1 MRPYKLKQGVIDFWL
16 PIFLF
21 VRQQE
26 FALYNGETFVL
37 NINKELF
44 ELLQKRLLKDQ
55 RCWQILLT
63 SRSSHKLKMSTT
75 AKELLSINNMFVQ
88 ISQDCIVNLSYLMFI
103 ENKTLRCEFY
113 PPFQDEERIASHRYF
128 KLLRERLDI
137 I

>member
-44 ELLQKRLLKDQ
+44 ELLQKRLNDFTIKALM
-55 RCWQILLT
+55 LT
-63 SRSSHKLKMSTT
+63 VS
-75 AKELLSINNMFVQ
+75 N
-88 ISQDCIVNLSYLMFI
+88 
-103 ENKTLRCEFY
+103 
-113 PPFQDEERIASHRYF
+113 
-128 KLLRERLDI
+128 
-137 I
+137 